1 MLEKKIYLLYHLSG
15 DNMYRKI
22 YKKLLSWKNT
32 KEDNKPLMLLGARQV
47 GKTYIIENF
56 CQKEFSNF
64 KEINLL
70 RDLRVLNLY
79 KDTTLDSN
87 EKYNFLKTIIEFD
100 LDKPDSVLFIDEI
113 QESQELIAELK
124 YFCEVHNN
132 VKIICAGSLLGVKL
146 KRANFS
152 FPVGKVKMLMM
163 HPMDFEEFLIALDK
177 PMLLNTIRECYKNN
191 RAMNEELHN
200 LALLYYRYYLITGGM
215 PESVRNFIKNDC
227 DIIKYDSTIKENII
241 DAYLKDMKKYVINLN
256 ETLKIEKVY
265 DSIPKQI
272 SNESKKFQFSKIE
285 KNAKTRDYELSL
297 DWLDA
302 SNLILTSYRVS
313 MPDKP
318 LAAFRIDDFFKLF
331 INDVG
336 LLNHMLKIRYADIL
350 NDDLSLFKGA
360 FVENYVASQF
370 VSNEIDLYYWVSDGI
385 AEIDFLIY
393 NEDGIIPVEVKAANN
408 TQSKSLKTYM
418 DKFNPK
424 YAIRISSQNFGY
436 NEEKRIK
443 SIPLYAVF
451 CIENDL

>member
-32 KEDNKPLMLLGARQV
+32 KEDNKPLMILGARQV

-285 KNAKTRDYELSL
+285 KNAKTRDYELPL

-318 LAAFRIDDFFKLF
+318 LKAFRIDDFFKLF

-424 YAIRISSQNFGY
+424 YAIRISSKNFGY
-436 NEEKRIK
+436 NVEKRIK

>member
-163 HPMDFEEFLIALDK
+163 RPMDFEEFLIALDK

-424 YAIRISSQNFGY
+424 YAIRISNKNFGY

>member
-424 YAIRISSQNFGY
+424 YAIRISNKNFGY

-443 SIPLYAVF
+443 SIPLYSVF

>member
-318 LAAFRIDDFFKLF
+318 LAAFRIDDSFKLF

-424 YAIRISSQNFGY
+424 YAIRISSKNFGY

>member
-318 LAAFRIDDFFKLF
+318 LAAFRINDFFKLF

-424 YAIRISSQNFGY
+424 YAIRISNKNFGY

>member
-285 KNAKTRDYELSL
+285 KNAKTRYYELSL

-424 YAIRISSQNFGY
+424 YAIRISNKNFGY

>member
-424 YAIRISSQNFGY
+424 YAIRISSKNFGY

>member
-1 MLEKKIYLLYHLSG
+1 MLDKKIYLLYHLSG

-100 LDKPDSVLFIDEI
+100 LDKPDSVLFIDAI

-424 YAIRISSQNFGY
+424 YAIRISNKNFGY